1 MEVITFRELS
11 TWSVGLSA
19 WELVARELVARVKQN
34 VLAVVELERWL
45 LTEVSALLSEL
56 VASATFLKIS
66 FMKIFVGL
74 ETLSECGSLT
84 DVNFIREISLE
95 LSGRLEVTC
104 ILCNDSTC
112 IFSDDNWLF
121 NSVSDNRSFSEFWN
135 NWLSGLFYNLSFV
148 TLVNDRDVL
157 FVNDLFLG
165 FMNNWNV
172 LLSNVLFMDHWLDV
186 FGDNVLVVLVDHIL
200 VFLFDNVF
208 VMFVNNISVLLSDE
222 WGLLNLFN
230 NGLIWVG

>member
-1 MEVITFRELS
+1 M
-11 TWSVGLSA
+11 
-19 WELVARELVARVKQN
+19 
-34 VLAVVELERWL
+34 
-45 LTEVSALLSEL
+45 
-56 VASATFLKIS
+56 
-66 FMKIFVGL
+66 
-74 ETLSECGSLT
+74 
-84 DVNFIREISLE
+84 
-95 LSGRLEVTC
+95 
-104 ILCNDSTC
+104 
-112 IFSDDNWLF
+112 
-121 NSVSDNRSFSEFWN
+121 
-135 NWLSGLFYNLSFV
+135 

-230 NGLIWVG
+230 NGLI